1 MLDLM
6 VKDTAHVHQKETTG
20 QLKSIDLN
28 LNLNRNLNLIL
39 NLILNIY
46 IYSYIYFVAMACV
59 SALRMKRRLA
69 PGARANASCF
79 FWGVVLGYG
88 CFCRFGARLGGLPK
102 AGPNLP
108 TALVKRHAKK
118 Q

>member
-1 MLDLM
+1 
-6 VKDTAHVHQKETTG
+6 
-20 QLKSIDLN
+20 
-28 LNLNRNLNLIL
+28 
-39 NLILNIY
+39 
-46 IYSYIYFVAMACV
+46 MACV

-79 FWGVVLGYG
+79 FFGGVVLGYG
-88 CFCRFGARLGGLPK
+88 CFCRFGARLGGLPE

>member
-6 VKDTAHVHQKETTG
+6 VKDTAHVHQKETAG
-20 QLKSIDLN
+20 QLKSIYRSKSKSESKCESN
-28 LNLNRNLNLIL
+28 SKSKSKKY
-39 NLILNIY
+39 IY

-79 FWGVVLGYG
+79 FLGVVLGYG
-88 CFCRFGARLGGLPK
+88 CFCRFGARLGGLPE

-108 TALVKRHAKK
+108 TA
-118 Q
+118 